1 MICPL
6 CRNDSSTLYDQDN
19 VRSYQRCD
27 FCQLVF
33 VPRDAIISPEE
44 EKKRYDFHENSTT
57 DAGYRDYLN
66 TIVENILPY
75 VADMK
80 EGLDFGSGRSNLL
93 QTLLEE
99 RGLTVD
105 SYDLYYH
112 PNETI
117 WNKQY
122 DFIVLSEV
130 IEHVKDPRE
139 VMERLRLLLRP
150 QGKIFVKTKPYPAEV
165 QKFKNWFYKRDITH
179 IQFFNQ
185 NAFEALAE
193 VLKFCIPVM
202 IGEDLFLFK
211 E

>member
-6 CRNDSSTLYDQDN
+6 CRNDSSTLFDQDN
-19 VRSYQRCD
+19 VRSYHRCD

-33 VPRDAIISPEE
+33 VPRDSIISPEE
-44 EKKRYDFHENSTT
+44 EKKRYDFHENSTA

-75 VADMK
+75 VTNMK

-93 QTLLEE
+93 QSLLEE
-99 RGLTVD
+99 RGLSVD

-112 PNETI
+112 PDETI

-122 DFIVLSEV
+122 DFIILSEV
-130 IEHVKDPRE
+130 IEHVKEPRE
-139 VMERLRLLLRP
+139 VMENLRLLLRP
-150 QGKIFVKTKPYPAEV
+150 QGKIFVKTKPYPADPI
-165 QKFKNWFYKRDITH
+165 KFKNWFYKRDITH

-193 VLKFCIPVM
+193 VLNFCIPVM